1 MGSATTWER
10 GFCTF
15 SWNRNQL
22 LLCFR
27 FLRLPFL
34 LLSFCLREFLLL
46 MWVPMDFII
55 KSCRVS
61 GIYYYYYY
69 YYYYCIL
76 YPQCTM
82 IFIIYT
88 FSSYNGYKL
97 NSHLTCFRRGFIA
110 QLVEHRTCTG
120 GGHGFE
126 SRWSV
131 RIFWGGFIC
140 NCLSYFITVR
150 ITFTCMQ
157 CTHMIFIIYA
167 HHSYYFLFL

>member
-69 YYYYCIL
+69 YCIL

-110 QLVEHRTCTG
+110 QLVEHRTG
-120 GGHGFE
+120 IAEVMGSNPVGASE
-126 SRWSV
+126 S
-131 RIFWGGFIC
+131 FLGFIC

-167 HHSYYFLFL
+167 HHSYSFLFL